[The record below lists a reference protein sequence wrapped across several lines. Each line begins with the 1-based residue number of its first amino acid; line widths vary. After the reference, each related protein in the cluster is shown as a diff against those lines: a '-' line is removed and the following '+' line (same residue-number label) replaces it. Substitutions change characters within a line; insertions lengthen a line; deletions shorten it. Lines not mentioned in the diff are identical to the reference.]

1 MRMCTFT
8 LREEAVSPVFFFG
21 FSLLSGTLTLTSA
34 RGDEFSPSLTIPLT
48 CRFVN
53 THAIAH
59 STIVVELMVGMRR

>member
-8 LREEAVSPVFFFG
+8 LREEAVSPVFFF
-21 FSLLSGTLTLTSA
+21 SLLLGTLTLTSA